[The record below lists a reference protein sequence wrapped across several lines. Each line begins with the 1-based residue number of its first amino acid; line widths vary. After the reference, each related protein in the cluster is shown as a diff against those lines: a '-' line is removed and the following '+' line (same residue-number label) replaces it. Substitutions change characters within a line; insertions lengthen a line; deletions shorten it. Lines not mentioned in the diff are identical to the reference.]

1 MCTGGGGG
9 GSYTPPKIDPAP
21 TVVQS
26 SDVQADSG
34 KNERKERRRVSRES
48 TIRSLDRD
56 TILGGLAAGKDK
68 LG

>member
-1 MCTGGGGG
+1 MCSGGGGG
-9 GSYTPPKIDPAP
+9 YTPPRIDPAP
-21 TVVQS
+21 TVVRN

-34 KNERKERRRVSRES
+34 KNERKERRRVNRES

-56 TILGGLAAGKDK
+56 TILGGLAAGNDK